1 MRKYKFNFTFF
12 SDLCARNNNKSENYE
27 MIIRRGRGQERAEKR
42 TVEKREPGTRP
53 RIKRSD
59 NPNTDQSRRPAGPR
73 SESRELTSGK
83 RVGKT
88 KVIKTTSG
96 SKPNMTGS
104 GRLLKERTSDVFRR
118 NVIERK
124 PVRKF
129 EGAETDQFLNK
140 TGKVLRGRLGIQNLN
155 DEFTSSKKSVKSS
168 QSRKEPGAIRLNR
181 YIANAGLCSRREA
194 DTFIATGCVTVNG
207 KIVSEMG
214 YQVMP
219 GESVSFNG
227 RIITAEK
234 KVYVLLN
241 KPKGYVTTLED
252 PHADKTVMELIANAC
267 PERIYPVG
275 RLDKNTTGLLLF
287 TNDGDMTKRLT
298 HPKYNRKK
306 IYHVYLDQKVTKNH
320 LQEIVDGINLEDGFV
335 AADSVSYVSEEDKK
349 QVGIEIHSGKN
360 KIVRRIFEHLGY
372 KVEKLDRVY
381 FCGLTKKD
389 LPRGRWRFLSEEE
402 VSLLKMSSK

>member
-1 MRKYKFNFTFF
+1 
-12 SDLCARNNNKSENYE
+12 
-27 MIIRRGRGQERAEKR
+27 MIIRRGRGQEREDKR
-42 TVEKREPGTRP
+42 TVGKREPGTRP
-53 RIKRSD
+53 RVKKMDSAHV
-59 NPNTDQSRRPAGPR
+59 DQSRRPAGPR
-73 SESRELTSGK
+73 SDSRELSSGK

-88 KVIKTTSG
+88 KVLKTASG
-96 SKPNMTGS
+96 SKPATTGT
-104 GRLLKERTSDVFRR
+104 GRFGKERTSDIFRR
-118 NVIERK
+118 NVIEKR
-124 PVRKF
+124 PERKF
-129 EGAETDQFLNK
+129 DGAESDKFVNK

-155 DEFTSSKKSVKSS
+155 NEFNSSHRPGKSATTK
-168 QSRKEPGAIRLNR
+168 KEPGAMRLNR

-194 DTFIATGCVTVNG
+194 DTYIATGCVTVNG

-214 YQVMP
+214 HQVLP
-219 GESVSFNG
+219 GDSVSFNG
-227 RIITAEK
+227 KIITAEK
-234 KVYVLLN
+234 KMYVLLN

-267 PERIYPVG
+267 SERIYPVG
-275 RLDKNTTGLLLF
+275 RLDKSTTGLLLF

-320 LQEIVDGINLEDGFV
+320 LQEIVDGITLEDGFV
-335 AADSVSYVSEEDKK
+335 AADSVSYVSDDDKK

-389 LPRGRWRFLSEEE
+389 LPRGRWRFLTEEE

>member
-1 MRKYKFNFTFF
+1 
-12 SDLCARNNNKSENYE
+12 
-27 MIIRRGRGQERAEKR
+27 MIVRRERGQERPDKR
-42 TVEKREPGTRP
+42 TVGKREPGTRP
-53 RIKRSD
+53 RINKGGSTGSD
-59 NPNTDQSRRPAGPR
+59 QGRKSFAGRTDSRDV
-73 SESRELTSGK
+73 TSGK

-88 KVIKTTSG
+88 KVLKTISG
-96 SKPNMTGS
+96 SRPTTAGN
-104 GRLLKERTSDVFRR
+104 GRMIKERTSDVFRR
-118 NVIERK
+118 NVIEKRSE
-124 PVRKF
+124 RKF
-129 EGAETDQFLNK
+129 EGAESDQYLNK
-140 TGKVLRGRLGIQNLN
+140 TGKVLRGKFGKQNLN
-155 DEFTSSKKSVKSS
+155 DEYKSTHRPVKTV
-168 QSRKEPGAIRLNR
+168 QTKKEPGSMRLNR

-194 DTFIATGCVTVNG
+194 DTFIATGCVTING

-214 YQVMP
+214 HQVLP
-219 GESVSFNG
+219 GELVSFNG
-227 RIITAEK
+227 KIISAEK

-306 IYHVYLDQKVTKNH
+306 IYHVFLDQKVSKNH
-320 LQEIVDGINLEDGFV
+320 LQEIVDGITLEDGFV
-335 AADSVSYVSEEDKK
+335 AADSVSYVTEEDKK

-372 KVEKLDRVY
+372 KVDKLDRVY

-389 LPRGRWRFLSEEE
+389 LPRGRWRFLTEDE
-402 VSLLKMSSK
+402 VNLLKMSSK

>member
-1 MRKYKFNFTFF
+1 
-12 SDLCARNNNKSENYE
+12 
-27 MIIRRGRGQERAEKR
+27 MIIKRERGQERQEKR
-42 TVEKREPGTRP
+42 TVGKREPGTRP
-53 RIKRSD
+53 RIKKEE
-59 NPNTDQSRRPAGPR
+59 TTLGDQGRKPFSRRNDSKDLP
-73 SESRELTSGK
+73 SGK

-88 KVIKTTSG
+88 KVLKTASG
-96 SKPNMTGS
+96 TKPKTTGS

-118 NVIERK
+118 NVIEKR
-124 PVRKF
+124 PERKF
-129 EGAETDQFLNK
+129 EGADSDQYLNK
-140 TGKVLRGRLGIQNLN
+140 TGKVLRGKFGKQNLN
-155 DEFTSSKKSVKSS
+155 DEFKSTHRPLKSG
-168 QSRKEPGAIRLNR
+168 QTKKEPGSMRLNR

-214 YQVMP
+214 HQVLY
-219 GESVSFNG
+219 GDSVSFNG
-227 RIITAEK
+227 KIISAEK

-267 PERIYPVG
+267 SERIYPVG
-275 RLDKNTTGLLLF
+275 RLDKSTTGLLLF
-287 TNDGDMTKRLT
+287 TNDGDLTKRLT

-306 IYHVYLDQKVTKNH
+306 IYHVFLDQKVSKNH
-320 LQEIVDGINLEDGFV
+320 LQEIVDGVNLEDGFV
-335 AADSVSYVSEEDKK
+335 AADSVSYVNEDDKK

-372 KVEKLDRVY
+372 KVDKLDRVY

-389 LPRGRWRFLSEEE
+389 LPRGRWRFLTEEE
-402 VSLLKMSSK
+402 VNLLKMTSK

>member
-1 MRKYKFNFTFF
+1 
-12 SDLCARNNNKSENYE
+12 
-27 MIIRRGRGQERAEKR
+27 MIIRRGRGQEREDKR

-53 RIKRSD
+53 RVKKMDSAQG
-59 NPNTDQSRRPAGPR
+59 DQSRRPAGPR
-73 SESRELTSGK
+73 SDSRDLSSGK

-88 KVIKTTSG
+88 KVLKTASG
-96 SKPNMTGS
+96 SKPTSTGT
-104 GRLLKERTSDVFRR
+104 GRFGKERTSDVFRR
-118 NVIERK
+118 NVIEKR
-124 PVRKF
+124 PERKF
-129 EGAETDQFLNK
+129 EGAESDQFLNK

-155 DEFTSSKKSVKSS
+155 NEFNSSHKPTKSAPTK
-168 QSRKEPGAIRLNR
+168 KEPGAMRLNR

-194 DTFIATGCVTVNG
+194 DTYIATGCVTING

-214 YQVMP
+214 HQVLP

-227 RIITAEK
+227 KIITAEK
-234 KVYVLLN
+234 KMYVLLN

-275 RLDKNTTGLLLF
+275 RLDKSTTGLLLF

-320 LQEIVDGINLEDGFV
+320 LQEIVDGITLEDGFV
-335 AADSVSYVSEEDKK
+335 AADSVSYVTEDDKK

-389 LPRGRWRFLSEEE
+389 LPRGRWRFLTEEE

>member
-1 MRKYKFNFTFF
+1 
-12 SDLCARNNNKSENYE
+12 
-27 MIIRRGRGQERAEKR
+27 MIIRRERGQERPDKR
-42 TVEKREPGTRP
+42 TVGTREPGTRP
-53 RIKRSD
+53 RIRKGES
-59 NPNTDQSRRPAGPR
+59 TASDQSRKPLGGR
-73 SESRELTSGK
+73 SDSRDSTTGK

-96 SKPNMTGS
+96 SRPTGT
-104 GRLLKERTSDVFRR
+104 GRLGKERTSDIFRR
-118 NVIERK
+118 NVIEKR
-124 PVRKF
+124 PERKF
-129 EGAETDQFLNK
+129 EGAESDQFLNK
-140 TGKVLRGRLGIQNLN
+140 TGKVLRGKFGKQNLN
-155 DEFTSSKKSVKSS
+155 NEFNSTQKPTRTVQSKKA
-168 QSRKEPGAIRLNR
+168 PGAIRLNR

-214 YQVMP
+214 YQVLP
-219 GESVSFNG
+219 GENVSFNG
-227 RIITAEK
+227 KIISAEK
-234 KVYVLLN
+234 KVYILLN

-267 PERIYPVG
+267 PERVYPVG
-275 RLDKNTTGLLLF
+275 RLDKSTTGLLLF

-306 IYHVYLDQKVTKNH
+306 IYHAYLDQKVTKNH

-335 AADSVSYVSEEDKK
+335 AADSVSYVTEDDKK

-389 LPRGRWRFLSEEE
+389 LPRGRWRFLTEEE
-402 VSLLKMSSK
+402 VNLLKMTSR

>member
-1 MRKYKFNFTFF
+1 
-12 SDLCARNNNKSENYE
+12 
-27 MIIRRGRGQERAEKR
+27 MIIRRGRGQERTDKR
-42 TVEKREPGTRP
+42 TVEKREPGTRL
-53 RIKRSD
+53 RIKKGVSA
-59 NPNTDQSRRPAGPR
+59 PADQSRRPSGPR
-73 SESRELTSGK
+73 SDQRELGSGK

-88 KVIKTTSG
+88 KVLKTASG
-96 SKPNMTGS
+96 SKPGTTGT
-104 GRLLKERTSDVFRR
+104 GRFGKERTSDVFRR
-118 NVIERK
+118 NVIEKR
-124 PVRKF
+124 PERKF
-129 EGAETDQFLNK
+129 EGAESDQYLNK

-155 DEFTSSKKSVKSS
+155 NEFNSSNRPAKSAPT
-168 QSRKEPGAIRLNR
+168 RKEPGAMRLNR

-214 YQVMP
+214 HQVLP
-219 GESVSFNG
+219 GDSVSFNG

-234 KVYVLLN
+234 KMYVLLN

-275 RLDKNTTGLLLF
+275 RLDKSTTGLLLF

-320 LQEIVDGINLEDGFV
+320 LQEIVDGITLEDGFV

-389 LPRGRWRFLSEEE
+389 LPRGRWRFLTEEE

>member
-1 MRKYKFNFTFF
+1 
-12 SDLCARNNNKSENYE
+12 
-27 MIIRRGRGQERAEKR
+27 MIIRRGRGQERTDKR

-53 RIKRSD
+53 RVKKGESG
-59 NPNTDQSRRPAGPR
+59 PTDQGRKSFGSRV
-73 SESRELTSGK
+73 ESKDPTSGK
-83 RVGKT
+83 RLGKT
-88 KVIKTTSG
+88 KVLKTVSG
-96 SKPNMTGS
+96 SRPNS
-104 GRLLKERTSDVFRR
+104 GGGGRIIKERTSDIFRR
-118 NVIERK
+118 NVIEKK
-124 PVRKF
+124 PERKF
-129 EGAETDQFLNK
+129 DGAESDQYLNK

-155 DEFTSSKKSVKSS
+155 NEFNSTPKRANQKATTK
-168 QSRKEPGAIRLNR
+168 KEPGAMRLNR

-194 DTFIATGCVTVNG
+194 DTFIATGCVTING

-214 YQVMP
+214 HQVLP

-234 KVYVLLN
+234 KMYVLLN

-275 RLDKNTTGLLLF
+275 RLDKSTTGLLLF

-306 IYHVYLDQKVTKNH
+306 IYHVFLDQRVTKNH
-320 LQEIVDGINLEDGFV
+320 LQEIVDGITLEDGFV
-335 AADSVSYVSEEDKK
+335 AADSVSYVSEDDKK

-372 KVEKLDRVY
+372 KVDKLDRVY

-389 LPRGRWRFLSEEE
+389 LPRGRWRFLTEDE
-402 VSLLKMSSK
+402 VTLLKMSSK

>member
-1 MRKYKFNFTFF
+1 
-12 SDLCARNNNKSENYE
+12 
-27 MIIRRGRGQERAEKR
+27 MIIRRGRGQEREDKR

-53 RIKRSD
+53 RVKKGDSA
-59 NPNTDQSRRPAGPR
+59 PTDQSRRPSGPR
-73 SESRELTSGK
+73 SDSRDLSSGK
-83 RVGKT
+83 RLGKT
-88 KVIKTTSG
+88 KVIKTASG
-96 SKPNMTGS
+96 SRPAAPVTNRFG
-104 GRLLKERTSDVFRR
+104 KERTSDVFRR
-118 NVIERK
+118 NVIEKR
-124 PVRKF
+124 PERKF
-129 EGAETDQFLNK
+129 EGAESDQYVNK

-155 DEFTSSKKSVKSS
+155 NEFNSTKKVVKSATTK
-168 QSRKEPGAIRLNR
+168 KEPGAMRLNR

-194 DTFIATGCVTVNG
+194 DTYIATGCVMING

-214 YQVMP
+214 HQVLP

-234 KVYVLLN
+234 KMYVLLN

-267 PERIYPVG
+267 TERIYPVG
-275 RLDKNTTGLLLF
+275 RLDKSTTGLLLF

-320 LQEIVDGINLEDGFV
+320 LQEIVDGITLEDGFV
-335 AADSVSYVSEEDKK
+335 AADSVSYVSEDDKK

-389 LPRGRWRFLSEEE
+389 LPRGRWRFLTDEE